1 MTMKITPFTQ
11 MSGAFRARIVKTWHI
26 SSEHSPAEAA
36 ARLNDIAVDNGF
48 VRRLK
53 PVPGTALAEW
63 GKSGITPL
71 WAALAALVLLLQN
84 GWCPVADEEWAGFA
98 ALYIQLCK
106 SKELTAL
113 LEGLPASI
121 DRPLATGWICAAIEE
136 DERYRLTK
144 KVAP

>member
-11 MSGAFRARIVKTWHI
+11 MSGAFRARVVKTWHM
-26 SSEHSPAEAA
+26 STEHSPAEAA
-36 ARLNDIAVDNGF
+36 AHLNDIAVDNGF

-71 WAALAALVLLLQN
+71 WAALAALVLLLKS
-84 GWCPVADEEWAGFA
+84 GWRPVAEEEWAGFA

-106 SKELTAL
+106 SKELASL
-113 LEGLPASI
+113 LAGLPATI
-121 DRPLATGWICAAIEE
+121 DRAMATGWLCAAIEE

-144 KVAP
+144 KVTP